1 MTFQRVPLRAA
12 LLTLV
17 TGLVLA
23 TVAATVWISAATASR
38 SVDDLQRRYFHAAS
52 DAIAARVRGYLE
64 PALTTLLDTRAQVLG
79 GRVSPS
85 DGDDLGRY
93 LVARLRV
100 HVQLAWLS
108 FSDDATG
115 RFVGCWRRDDG
126 EIVLNRSDPAVNG
139 GTPVE
144 HWVRVDGTLVPHERP
159 LKGGYDPRTSAWYRT
174 AAAAPGP
181 IWTEPSE
188 FNEGRLGITAALAVR
203 TTEAGRVAGVLTAD
217 FFLDSLARRL
227 DEIAIDRDTRI
238 AVLTRAGNVVAAS
251 WIEKSP
257 ADAGAWLTPSLTAA
271 TTSVAEL
278 AVGAAPSWSF
288 DERGTTRLAA
298 MTATRT
304 EGGGEWV
311 VLVSVPEDRFL
322 EGVRGNRRLA
332 LALGGVVALVAVAL
346 GWMLSRRIAAPL
358 HQVSRQLGRVAQ
370 FDLSPTPSPSSRVT
384 EIHELIDTADRMT
397 ASLRSFGRYVPTSVV
412 RELLSLGGE
421 ARLGGRR
428 VELTILFSD
437 VVGFTGISE
446 STEAMALVEHL
457 GDYFSAATEAIQ
469 ARGGTVDKFLG
480 DGILA
485 FFNAPHDVPGHPA
498 EACLAALDLQRRM
511 AALEPGWRAAGRPVL
526 RCRVGLHTGTA
537 LVGNVGTPD
546 RFGYTAMGDAV
557 NLASRLEAL
566 NKRYGTRVLVSEDTA
581 RAAGPGVETRRLER
595 VAVAGRKGGVLVV
608 ELLGRRGEVDPATLA
623 ARDAYEAALD
633 AFHGRRFDA
642 AEDGFREAAAA
653 RPEDLAPR
661 LLLARVEALR
671 SFPPPAD
678 WDGTEVILEK

>member
-1 MTFQRVPLRAA
+1 MTLRRVPLRAA

-17 TGLVLA
+17 TGLVLL
-23 TVAATVWISAATASR
+23 TVAATVWVSAITASR

-52 DAIAARVRGYLE
+52 DAIAARVRGHLE
-64 PALTTLLDTRAQVLG
+64 PALTALLDTRAQLHG
-79 GRVSPS
+79 GRVATT
-85 DGDDLGRY
+85 DADDLGRY

-100 HVQLAWLS
+100 LRSLAWLS
-108 FSDDATG
+108 FSDDRTG

-126 EIVLNRSDPAVNG
+126 EVVLNRSDPTVDG

-144 HWVRVDGTLVPHERP
+144 HLVRADGTLVPHVRP
-159 LKGGYDPRTSAWYRT
+159 LKGGYDPRTSAWYRS
-174 AAAAPGP
+174 AAASVDP

-203 TTEAGRVAGVLTAD
+203 EAGGARLEGVLTAD

-238 AVLTRAGNVVAAS
+238 AVLTRAGHVVAAS
-251 WIEKSP
+251 WMTGSPTEAAPWLSP
-257 ADAGAWLTPSLTAA
+257 AVASSP
-271 TTSVAEL
+271 TSVAAL
-278 AVGAAPSWSF
+278 PVGDAPSWSF
-288 DERGTTRLAA
+288 QEHGTTRLAA

-304 EGGGEWV
+304 EGGGEWA

-322 EGVRGNRRLA
+322 EGVRGHRRLA

-346 GWMLSRRIAAPL
+346 GWALSRRIAAPL

-370 FDLSPTPSPSSRVT
+370 FDLSPAPSPASRVA

-428 VELTILFSD
+428 LELTILFSD

-469 ARGGTVDKFLG
+469 ARGGTIDKFLG

-485 FFNAPHDVPGHPA
+485 FFNAPHEIPGHPS

-511 AALEPGWRAAGRPVL
+511 AALEPRWRAAGRPVL

-581 RAAGPGVETRRLER
+581 RAAGPGLETRRLER
-595 VAVAGRKGGVLVV
+595 VAVAGRTGGVGVV
-608 ELLGRRGEVDPATLA
+608 ELLGRRGEVAPALLA
-623 ARDAYEAALD
+623 ARDLYERALD
-633 AFHGRRFDA
+633 ALHARRFDEA
-642 AEDGFREAAAA
+642 GDGFREAAEA
-653 RPEDLAPR
+653 RPDDLAAP
-661 LLLARVEALR
+661 LLRARAEALR
-671 SFPPPAD
+671 GFPPPAD

>member
-1 MTFQRVPLRAA
+1 MTVTPGVDSVRADFKLTNHGRNVWKQGMAFNCFQCGAAPSIRDHDCLR
-12 LLTLV
+12 
-17 TGLVLA
+17 
-23 TVAATVWISAATASR
+23 
-38 SVDDLQRRYFHAAS
+38 
-52 DAIAARVRGYLE
+52 
-64 PALTTLLDTRAQVLG
+64 
-79 GRVSPS
+79 
-85 DGDDLGRY
+85 
-93 LVARLRV
+93 
-100 HVQLAWLS
+100 
-108 FSDDATG
+108 
-115 RFVGCWRRDDG
+115 
-126 EIVLNRSDPAVNG
+126 
-139 GTPVE
+139 

-227 DEIAIDRDTRI
+227 DAIAIDRDTRI

-251 WIEKSP
+251 WIERSP

-271 TTSVAEL
+271 TTTVAEL

-412 RELLSLGGE
+412 RELLSS
-421 ARLGGRR
+421 AARRLGGRR

-446 STEAMALVEHL
+446 STEAMASSST
-457 GDYFSAATEAIQ
+457 SATTSPPPPRPSRPAA
-469 ARGGTVDKFLG
+469 ARRQVPRRR
-480 DGILA
+480 ILA
-485 FFNAPHDVPGHPA
+485 FFNAPHDVP
-498 EACLAALDLQRRM
+498 
-511 AALEPGWRAAGRPVL
+511 
-526 RCRVGLHTGTA
+526 
-537 LVGNVGTPD
+537 
-546 RFGYTAMGDAV
+546 
-557 NLASRLEAL
+557 
-566 NKRYGTRVLVSEDTA
+566 
-581 RAAGPGVETRRLER
+581 
-595 VAVAGRKGGVLVV
+595 
-608 ELLGRRGEVDPATLA
+608 ATLRKPASPRSISSDAWPPSSSLARRASPCCA
-623 ARDAYEAALD
+623 AASASTRARRSSATSGPRPLRLHR
-633 AFHGRRFDA
+633 HGRRRQP
-642 AEDGFREAAAA
+642 REPPSRPSTSATA
-653 RPEDLAPR
+653 RGC
-661 LLLARVEALR
+661 
-671 SFPPPAD
+671 S
-678 WDGTEVILEK
+678 